1 MAISS
6 TQQTEI
12 LKIVVGLFN
21 AAPGGVYLS
30 ELAKAVE
37 NGMSPSNLADAL
49 AASPVFT
56 AGILAGNVTIDD
68 QVDVLMKNFGVTADS
83 DPASAGS
90 QAKTYF
96 TEQITNGVGFGQI
109 VFDAVTF
116 LSTTTDTN
124 FAAAKTLLDNKAMVA
139 EAFSKISKSTDLTV
153 LQQVL
158 SKVTGDAPYTATD
171 VARVIADSGAAEPV
185 GKTYTLTE
193 GVDNIPGT
201 VGDDTIIAGEGSSGG
216 AHTLGASD
224 LINGG
229 DGTDTIDIKM
239 VGDNLIPRMSSVEKV
254 FAQALGTVPDT
265 INMVN
270 ATGIQEL
277 WSKNSTNDL
286 DVTNLQEKAVV
297 GVKGGNGSDYTV
309 QAAAAALTGDL
320 AIVLDG
326 ANVGDLFVNST
337 GAAGGAGYASVTIN
351 AVTGNNAITG
361 IAGTE
366 TNDIATLDAGAT
378 LATVKVIG
386 DGAVRVTNDLAATVR
401 TIDALVNK
409 GGVNLSIANNTG
421 NVTFT
426 GGTGADRINF
436 SSTLN
441 LNDKVDGGDSR
452 DILGVFNQAS
462 IITGLQVS
470 NVEIL
475 ELNTLNGVLEAGRI
489 ASVDEV
495 RVTTNL
501 DDVPGTAVVNGLSSN
516 STFVTNDSGDVRL
529 NLTNA
534 QAAGTNDTLNLKT
547 GIAGVGSANVMAA
560 GVETVAYTQDNEA
573 DAGADTTVNFY
584 DTDGVVDLSTLS
596 IGSKDGNTVRFN
608 DLVNTIKTVNA
619 SAALGDVNVS
629 ISAGNPTSGV
639 SITGGAGDDILR
651 GGDGK
656 DVIVAGAG
664 DDNVSGDI
672 VTLIP
677 GTGGAAIPQQSTVT
691 IANEEAGEQ
700 FSVTISGA
708 GFNTYTV
715 TSTGAGTAAGL
726 LATAIADAGGIILGS
741 SATGSV
747 LTLDGLATGD
757 FFSVSTSTTN
767 VAAVPAVAESS
778 TVTIDDAAPYDA
790 GDVLRVTING
800 INFDHTTVAGESAA
814 TAAAALAA
822 SINGAGQMTA
832 AVVDTVG
839 VSSVITLTGT
849 NVATDYTVTA
859 SMPTEVSAGIPAV
872 PSTAT
877 ITPTGLIA
885 GTTLSITIG
894 INVFTQVF
902 NTDAAT
908 TLADFVTTNGAAIST
923 LTGGVLT
930 STLTDDLLI
939 TNAGGTGLSGGAI
952 SGAITGGVGAVSVVS
967 VPGSAAVAQTDN
979 VDPVAVDNA
988 PTPAVPAGVDD
999 QTADVNTIIPGQA
1012 SADQY
1017 VAGASAADILT
1028 GGDGKDAFWL
1038 LSGSNGWDGTSF
1050 TTMDTI
1056 TDLNLGGATA
1066 ILGVD
1071 TFNLNSAVFGPFGAT
1086 DLINAGASLAM
1097 TGPNLGGAVQAL
1109 FNAGGALSGSL
1120 NDVGLFTYGS
1130 DTYLVATDNVAGL
1143 DANDV
1148 IVKVTGVT
1156 GTLDLSD
1163 IAVI

>member
-1 MAISS
+1 MAISN

-37 NGMSPSNLADAL
+37 NGMSPSDLADAL

-56 AGILAGNVTIDD
+56 AGVLDGNVTIDD
-68 QVDVLMKNFGVTADS
+68 QVDLLMKNFGVTADS

-90 QAKTYF
+90 QAKNYF
-96 TEQITNGVGFGQI
+96 TEQITDGVGLGQI

-116 LSTTTDTN
+116 LSNTTDTK

-139 EAFSKISKSTDLTV
+139 QAFSKMSQSTDLAV
-153 LQQVL
+153 LQHVL
-158 SKVTGDAPYTATD
+158 AKVTGDAPYTATD
-171 VARVIADSGAAEPV
+171 VAKVISDSGTIEPV

-201 VGDDTIIAGEGSSGG
+201 IGDDTIIAGEGASNGL
-216 AHTLGASD
+216 HTLGASD

-229 DGTDTIDIKM
+229 DGTDIIDIKM
-239 VGDNLIPRMSSVEKV
+239 VGDQLIPRISSVEKV
-254 FAQALGTVPDT
+254 FAQALGAGADS

-270 ATGIQEL
+270 AAGVQEL
-277 WSKNSTNDL
+277 WSKNSTGDL
-286 DVTNLQEKAVV
+286 AVSNLQEKATV

-320 AIVLDG
+320 AITLDG
-326 ANVGDLFVNST
+326 ANAGNLFVNST
-337 GAAGGAGYASVTIN
+337 GAAGGAGYTSTTIN

-361 IAGTE
+361 AVGTE
-366 TNDIATLDAGAT
+366 TNDIAALDVGAT

-401 TIDALVNK
+401 TIDALANK
-409 GGVNLSIANNTG
+409 GGVNLSITNNTG
-421 NVTFT
+421 NVTFN
-426 GGTGADRINF
+426 GGAGADRINF
-436 SSTLN
+436 GGTLN
-441 LNDKVDGGDSR
+441 LNDKVDGGDGR

-470 NVEIL
+470 KVEIL
-475 ELNTLNGVLEAGRI
+475 ELNTLDGALDASRI
-489 ASVDEV
+489 AGIDEV

-501 DDVPGTAVVNGLSSN
+501 DDTSGVAVVNGLSSN

-529 NLTNA
+529 NITNA
-534 QAAGTNDTLNLKT
+534 QVAGTNDTLNLKT

-560 GVETVAYTQDNEA
+560 GVETVAYTQDNA
-573 DAGADTTVNFY
+573 AKSGADTTVSFY
-584 DTDGVVDLSTLS
+584 DTDGIVDLSTLT
-596 IGSKDGNTVRFN
+596 IASKDGNTVRFN

-629 ISAGNPTSGV
+629 IAAGNPTSGV
-639 SITGGAGDDILR
+639 SITGGAGDDTLN
-651 GGDGK
+651 GGVGK

-672 VTLIP
+672 ITLIP
-677 GTGGAAIPQQSTVT
+677 GTGGAPIAQQSTVT
-691 IANEEAGEQ
+691 IANEEIGDQ
-700 FSVTISGA
+700 FTVTVSG
-708 GFNTYTV
+708 TPYTV
-715 TSTGAGTAAGL
+715 TSTTGSDATALLAAAIGTAGG
-726 LATAIADAGGIILGS
+726 AIATS
-741 SATGSV
+741 TATSTTV

-757 FFSVSTSTTN
+757 FFTVGADAVN
-767 VAAVPAVAESS
+767 RAAAPESS
-778 TVTIDDAAPYDA
+778 TVSFANEVYDA
-790 GDVLRVTING
+790 GDVASVTING
-800 INFDHTTVAGESAA
+800 ATYSFTVPANDDGVDVINNGLVGVINAG
-814 TAAAALAA
+814 
-822 SINGAGQMTA
+822 GQMTA
-832 AVVDTVG
+832 S
-839 VSSVITLTGT
+839 VSGNTIELTGVTT
-849 NVATDYTVTA
+849 NDYTVTA
-859 SMPTEVSAGIPAV
+859 ALADGGTAIVAV
-872 PSTAT
+872 PSVLT
-877 ITPTGLIA
+877 ITPTGFDASESIA
-885 GTTLSITIG
+885 VTLGGATYSVGFVADLSTSLSNFVVAHGAAI
-894 INVFTQVF
+894 
-902 NTDAAT
+902 DAAT
-908 TLADFVTTNGAAIST
+908 GGTLAATGTALTITNPLGSGLAITSGTGAILAGDGGSVTVDYVPGNVARP
-923 LTGGVLT
+923 
-930 STLTDDLLI
+930 LTDNSD
-939 TNAGGTGLSGGAI
+939 
-952 SGAITGGVGAVSVVS
+952 
-967 VPGSAAVAQTDN
+967 PGF
-979 VDPVAVDNA
+979 VDNL
-988 PTPAVPAGVDD
+988 PATAGIDD
-999 QTADVNTIIPGQA
+999 QTASVDTPTPGQA

-1017 VAGASAADILT
+1017 IGGAAAADILT
-1028 GGDGKDAFWL
+1028 GGDGKDTFWL
-1038 LSGSNGWDGTSF
+1038 LSGSNGWDGSSF

-1071 TFNLNSAVFGPFGAT
+1071 TINLSSAVFGAFGAT
-1086 DLINAGASLAM
+1086 DLINAGTSLAM

-1109 FNAGGALSGSL
+1109 FNAGGALNGSL
-1120 NDVGLFTYGS
+1120 NDVGLFTYGT
-1130 DTYLVATDNVAGL
+1130 DTYLIATDNAAGL